1 MPREPEEAEV
11 KGIEALRREKD
22 YFFREDPESPIPQS
36 LRARFV
42 GLAYFPVEPKYRVR
56 AKLVRDPNPQRVV
69 MATSKGVPRD
79 MVRIG
84 FFEFEI
90 DGTKLRLAAYKSEP
104 PPGHRP
110 ENHSLIVPFLDATSG
125 KATHGVARYLDID
138 ERPT

>member
-1 MPREPEEAEV
+1 MAGESEEAYV
-11 KGIEALRREKD
+11 KEIEALRREKD

-84 FFEFEI
+84 LFEFES
-90 DGTKLRLAAYKSEP
+90 DGPKLRRDGYTS
-104 PPGHRP
+104 
-110 ENHSLIVPFLDATSG
+110 VPHAG
-125 KATHGVARYLDID
+125 Q
-138 ERPT
+138 